1 MNNHNNCIIFIVH
14 RASACL
20 VVLQALLIVCLC
32 SIEGAHGANVT
43 CELRENENFQIE
55 IDACYVIELIT
66 LERGERLSFTVKSN
80 TVSNITAVLFVPP
93 GQIQLNITFVPSELF
108 VIFPQLKKLELRAK
122 IDTLDANDFVNATHL
137 QHLTLNNQLS
147 VVPTRIFSLARN
159 LTSITLSKNR
169 ITHVEDYAFDGLEQL
184 EQLVLAKNQ
193 LKSLNRLAFVG
204 LPKLNFLN
212 LRDNDIETIEDG
224 TFALPNLGEL
234 TLSKNR
240 LKTLSDHIFDG
251 ATLLRNIAI
260 DNNDLEQIGQSL
272 NNLPNAT
279 RIVLYQNKIRDIDIL
294 ALARLPELTTLWL
307 RESGFSFGNRSLEQF
322 ESFSSNSTV
331 TYLDISA
338 NNLYDKDDFKRLTIF
353 KQLKTLMLDGNK
365 YTELDF
371 GNRTVRQYFPDMET
385 FHMSQ
390 NKWNCEWL
398 RPILTQLI
406 NDHIRPVSSDCA

>member
-1 MNNHNNCIIFIVH
+1 M
-14 RASACL
+14 
-20 VVLQALLIVCLC
+20 LQAILVVCLC
-32 SIEGAHGANVT
+32 SIRSAHGANIP

-66 LERGERLSFTVKSN
+66 LERGEPLNFTVKSN

-93 GQIQLNITFVPSELF
+93 GVIQLNITFVPSELF
-108 VIFPQLKKLELRAK
+108 VIFPRLKKLELRAK
-122 IDTLDANDFVNATHL
+122 IDTLNATDFTNATHL
-137 QHLTLNNQLS
+137 QHLTLNNQIS

-169 ITHVEDYAFDGLEQL
+169 ITRIEDHAFDGLDKL
-184 EQLVLAKNQ
+184 EQLVLGKN
-193 LKSLNRLAFVG
+193 LLTSLNRLAFAG

-212 LRDNDIETIEDG
+212 LRDNDIESIEDG

-240 LKTLSDHIFDG
+240 LKTLSDRIFDG
-251 ATLLRNIAI
+251 APLLRNIAI
-260 DNNDLEQIGQSL
+260 DNNNLEQIGQSMT
-272 NNLPNAT
+272 NLPNAT
-279 RIVLYQNKIRDIDIL
+279 RIVLYQNKISDIDIM

-307 RESGFSFGNRSLEQF
+307 RESGFSFGNRSLDQF
-322 ESFSSNSTV
+322 ETVSFDSKV

-338 NNLYDKDDFKRLTIF
+338 NNLNDKDDFKRLTIF

-365 YTELDF
+365 YTEFDL
-371 GNRTVRQYFPDMET
+371 GNRTVRQHFPDLET
-385 FHMSQ
+385 FHLSQ

-398 RPILTQLI
+398 RPLLTQLT